1 MGLNDCYCYYYYYY
15 YYYYCLFLDK
25 IPELILDNT
34 FDP

>member
-1 MGLNDCYCYYYYYY
+1 MFFINSATHEHGLDS
-15 YYYYCLFLDK
+15 CLFLDK